1 MDGNHLWVRFRCITR
16 SQLAKVVSDAD
27 RFTNLAL
34 LRDLRKV
41 SPNDEEEERLR
52 RQRTLDRLLFDNW
65 DAIAT
70 DPLDKVFAIFRLASD
85 GDQYGIQVDYD
96 SDVNAVNRLY
106 TNIIK
111 RFIQLYGNLS
121 IILPR
126 RTQNPDHRLPS
137 WCPDWSITT
146 PASRMGNWQDAYP
159 FQVSSNSWDYFAA
172 GYQSQAQVWYNN
184 NNTGQL
190 MYVNGFRLDLI
201 HHESN
206 GKPASY
212 IKETIPGK
220 RSNNLIR
227 TLLCFLPP
235 DPETRTIWRK
245 VTGFEKWYAMHRRE
259 LHAGFSRETT
269 VTHSIPLGKEAF
281 FDYCTKKHEEFFWI
295 LHRATHLLTDEQPK
309 ASRTAN
315 TRHLLRRWRRNGDIP
330 SGYAARRR
338 SNVMGG
344 GLKDVVREMGEVKIN
359 EIYTCFFTTEN
370 GFMGLGPE
378 GLEERDLVVVLRGCG
393 FPVVLRREGR
403 SSFRIIGAC
412 YLAGFMFGEFWSKGW
427 GERVREETFEIC

>member
-1 MDGNHLWVRFRCITR
+1 MTKYKIRV
-16 SQLAKVVSDAD
+16 AED
-27 RFTNLAL
+27 RFTNLAVL
-34 LRDLRKV
+34 QDLRKV
-41 SPNDEEEERLR
+41 SPNDEEEESLR

-137 WCPDWSITT
+137 WCPDWSITI

-190 MYVNGFRLDLI
+190 MYVNGFRPDLI
-201 HHESN
+201 HHETN
-206 GKPASY
+206 NKADYY
-212 IKETIPGK
+212 IKETIPGR
-220 RSNNLIR
+220 RSNNFIR

-235 DPETRTIWRK
+235 DPETQTIRRK
-245 VTGFEKWYAMHRRE
+245 VTDFEKWYAMHRRE

-269 VTHSIPLGKEAF
+269 VTHSIPLGNKAF
-281 FDYCTKKHEEFFWI
+281 FD
-295 LHRATHLLTDEQPK
+295 
-309 ASRTAN
+309 
-315 TRHLLRRWRRNGDIP
+315 
-330 SGYAARRR
+330 
-338 SNVMGG
+338 
-344 GLKDVVREMGEVKIN
+344 
-359 EIYTCFFTTEN
+359 
-370 GFMGLGPE
+370 
-378 GLEERDLVVVLRGCG
+378 
-393 FPVVLRREGR
+393 
-403 SSFRIIGAC
+403 
-412 YLAGFMFGEFWSKGW
+412 
-427 GERVREETFEIC
+427 